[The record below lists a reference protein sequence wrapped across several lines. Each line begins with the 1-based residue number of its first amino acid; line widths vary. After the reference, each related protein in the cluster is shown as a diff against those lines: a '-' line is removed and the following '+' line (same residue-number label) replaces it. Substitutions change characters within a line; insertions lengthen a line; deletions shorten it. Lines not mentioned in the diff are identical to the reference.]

1 MRLTFHKKNPS
12 EKIKEATLELLSTES
27 YDSISMRKIARE
39 AGVALGQLTYY
50 YKTKDSLMV
59 SVIRESL
66 EVFYNE
72 FEKFVK
78 NSKNKVESIVDVISK
93 TLSDDQEL
101 VSLLSIIITQSKFN
115 KRLKKVFNEFWVNI
129 VNLISLCYEEE
140 YEISK
145 EDSNLKARLFLGSCF
160 ESMIEIMLG
169 IKYEVNNEMELVKVS
184 AKKLG
189 EING

>member
-59 SVIRESL
+59 SVIKESL
-66 EVFYNE
+66 ELFYNE
-72 FEKFVK
+72 FEKFVE
-78 NSKNKVESIVDVISK
+78 NSNNKVDSIVDVISK
-93 TLSDDQEL
+93 TLSEEQEL
-101 VSLLSIIITQSKFN
+101 VSLLSAIITQSKFN

-129 VNLISLCYEEE
+129 VSLISSCYEEE
-140 YEISK
+140 FKISK
-145 EDSNLKARLFLGSCF
+145 EDSNLKARLFLGSCL
-160 ESMIEIMLG
+160 ENMIESMLG
-169 IKYEVNNEMELVKVS
+169 IEYEVNNEMALVKVS